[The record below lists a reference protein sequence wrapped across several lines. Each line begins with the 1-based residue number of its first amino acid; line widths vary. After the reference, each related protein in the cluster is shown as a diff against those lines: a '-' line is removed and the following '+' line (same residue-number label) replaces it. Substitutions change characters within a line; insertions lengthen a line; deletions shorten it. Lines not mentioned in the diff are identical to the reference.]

1 VDVLVASHILAGSIL
16 TGLAFIIIV
25 ITCVVIN
32 NIIAKYWKPIKMF
45 TPDSW
50 KAFNPPATYQEPEK
64 IEPAIEVTKK

>member
-1 VDVLVASHILAGSIL
+1 MDVLVASHILAGSIL

-50 KAFNPPATYQEPEK
+50 KGFHPPEQYPATEK
-64 IEPAIEVTKK
+64 IDPQIETPKK